1 MCFEKSFASHEK
13 AKYWSDKN
21 KEQPREIFKGSD
33 LKIIFDCNKCNHEFE
48 ARLAGINKGG
58 WCPFCIN
65 KTELKLFEKLLPFY
79 NKLKQQYKVEWCK
92 KINFLPFDFC
102 IEKYKIIIELDG
114 PQHFEQISNW
124 SSPEENQKNDKY
136 KMGCANNNGF
146 SIIRILQEDV
156 FYDTYNWLDELK
168 ESIEKIK
175 NENKIQ
181 NIFLC
186 KNNEYNIF
194 DK

>member
-1 MCFEKSFASHEK
+1 M
-13 AKYWSDKN
+13 
-21 KEQPREIFKGSD
+21 
-33 LKIIFDCNKCNHEFE
+33 
-48 ARLAGINKGG
+48 
-58 WCPFCIN
+58 
-65 KTELKLFEKLLPFY
+65 LPFY

-186 KNNEYNIF
+186 KNNKYNIF